1 MKMAQRERVM
11 TASRRQVPDRVP
23 RWIDYTSFAPI
34 LMETFRKKTGA
45 YKPEEFFNYDVRQV
59 SFKPPVQRP
68 EVEKYLPANLP
79 PNAEVDWNWGNVFIR
94 ADHKNVEV
102 TVHYALED
110 AETVEDIEA
119 YPMPDFLEEYR
130 WAHIR
135 QEVDD
140 LHRRNLAVM
149 GAMSQTIFE
158 VAWGVR
164 GFEPFLTDMVVNK
177 EMARILVD
185 RITEMRC
192 KMAKIFVG
200 AGVDVLRLGDDVGI
214 ERGMMISREMWAE
227 WLKPRLARI
236 IGEAREINPNVLV
249 FYHSDGDCRAIIPE
263 LIEIG
268 IDILNPVQPEC
279 MDPAE
284 IKKLYGDKLAFW
296 GTIGTQ
302 RTMPFGTPDDVRE
315 EVITRIETVGK
326 GGGLLLGPSHLLQDD
341 VPWDNVLAFFEAVD
355 KYGVYE

>member
-1 MKMAQRERVM
+1 MKMTQRERVM

-23 RWIDYTSFAPI
+23 RWIDYASFAPL

-45 YKPEEFFNYDVRQV
+45 CKPEEFFNYDVRQV
-59 SFKPPVQRP
+59 SFKPPVQRR
-68 EVEKYLPANLP
+68 EVEKYLPANFP
-79 PNAEVDWNWGNVFIR
+79 ANAEVDWNWGNVFIR

-130 WAHIR
+130 WAHVR
-135 QEVDD
+135 REVDD
-140 LHRRNLAVM
+140 LHERKLAVM

-158 VAWGVR
+158 AAWGVR
-164 GFEPFLTDMVVNK
+164 GFEAFLTDMLVNK
-177 EMARILVD
+177 EMARMLVD

-192 KMAKIFVG
+192 KMARIFVE
-200 AGVDVLRLGDDVGI
+200 AGVDVLRLGDDVGV
-214 ERGMMISREMWAE
+214 ERGMMISRAMWAE

-236 IGEAREINPNVLV
+236 ICEAREINPKILV

-268 IDILNPVQPEC
+268 VDILNPVQPEC

-296 GTIGTQ
+296 GTISTQ